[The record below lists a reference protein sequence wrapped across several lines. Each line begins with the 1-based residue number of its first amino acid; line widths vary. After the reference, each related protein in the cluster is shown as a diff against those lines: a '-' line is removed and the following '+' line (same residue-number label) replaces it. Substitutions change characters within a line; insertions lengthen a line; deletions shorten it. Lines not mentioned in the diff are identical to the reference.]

1 MYFTRDFGKIDK
13 WETFSGDELLGLP
26 LSAPHATYEKV
37 YTLPLL
43 TISMGKGTG
52 VVTSV
57 PSDAPDDYVALKALK
72 DKPDFAAK
80 YGITPDMV
88 DPYEVVPIISIEGY
102 GDASAVFVCEKLGIQ
117 SFNDKAK
124 LAQAKDE
131 TYLKGF
137 TTGVMTI
144 GPYSGRKVSEAK
156 PLIKDEMIAAG
167 MAHLY
172 FEPESRVVSRTNDE
186 CVVAS
191 TDQWY
196 LAYGED
202 SWCTAVKN
210 HVLDAESFD
219 AYDVS
224 SLEKYE
230 STLGWLKVSCL
241 FLVFELSNCWR
252 PRATTSPRLPFDIIF
267 GKTEGVGLH
276 ETIRARDVPAVG

>member
-1 MYFTRDFGKIDK
+1 
-13 WETFSGDELLGLP
+13 
-26 LSAPHATYEKV
+26 
-37 YTLPLL
+37 
-43 TISMGKGTG
+43 
-52 VVTSV
+52 
-57 PSDAPDDYVALKALK
+57 
-72 DKPDFAAK
+72 
-80 YGITPDMV
+80 MV
-88 DPYEVVPIISIEGY
+88 DPYEVAPIISFEGY
-102 GDASAVFVCEKLGIQ
+102 GDASAVFVCEKLGIT

-144 GPYSGRKVSEAK
+144 GPYAGRKVSEAK

-196 LAYGED
+196 LAYGEE

-210 HVLDAESFD
+210 HILDAESFN
-219 AYDVS
+219 AYDPS

-230 STLGWLKVSCL
+230 STLGWLKEWACTRQFGLGTCL
-241 FLVFELSNCWR
+241 PWDTQWVIESLSDSMIYMGTVR
-252 PRATTSPRLPFDIIF
+252 SSTTGFS
-267 GKTEGVGLH
+267 GMEGCQL
-276 ETIRARDVPAVG
+276 ARH